1 MFVERVALDA
11 VPGDARIGQAAVDA
25 VISRL
30 LCAEGGQER
39 ALRAAFVEMEQR
51 QPRFAAYVAHELA
64 ELDVPEVQAAAY
76 FLSVLVYRVFEE
88 AFGARLA
95 RVELPDINR
104 ALARLVADSELRAAH
119 VRGQTY
125 SEDAIA
131 VGQPALL
138 CCVRAQIERAM
149 QRQPDLAWE
158 RLDAFYESLL
168 VMILVLTQAVVV
180 TTPLERAHSS

>member
-11 VPGDARIGQAAVDA
+11 VPGDARVAQASVDA
-25 VISRL
+25 VLSRL
-30 LCAEGGQER
+30 LRAEGGQER
-39 ALRAAFVEMEQR
+39 ALRPAFLELEQR
-51 QPRFAAYVAHELA
+51 QPRLAAYVAHELA

-95 RVELPDINR
+95 RVELSDINR
-104 ALARLVADSELRAAH
+104 ALARLVADSELRASH

-138 CCVRAQIERAM
+138 CCLRAQIACAVD
-149 QRQPDLAWE
+149 RQPDLPWE

-168 VMILVLTQAVVV
+168 VMILVLTQAAVS
-180 TTPLERAHSS
+180 TPPEHAHSS